1 MTTAVGSLRPATILV
16 IGFGVAGL
24 QELATAQRLAAVV
37 EGYDVRPETKEE
49 AASLG
54 AKFVDI
60 GVDARGQGGYAREFT
75 AAEKDKVD
83 KTLTK
88 PRRPADQ
95 GSGR

>member
-1 MTTAVGSLRPATILV
+1 MRSSSTSESTP
-16 IGFGVAGL
+16 
-24 QELATAQRLAAVV
+24 
-37 EGYDVRPETKEE
+37 
-49 AASLG
+49 G
-54 AKFVDI
+54 AK
-60 GVDARGQGGYAREFT
+60 AAMREFT